1 VHDMRTW
8 RSKLASQRQQTAWL
22 AGANVEIWTRALTS
36 YRSRMWAWIAR
47 TLGRPRCRPLGEPRT
62 GGHWWLLSS
71 PLVAVVVAIG
81 SLVGVY
87 ALGRSADPAPRA
99 VPVEPAGGQCSSN
112 GSADRHHH
120 ARTRPATQAR

>member
-1 VHDMRTW
+1 MDRSHVGPPTLPSAGGAPNW
-8 RSKLASQRQQTAWL
+8 RA
-22 AGANVEIWTRALTS
+22 
-36 YRSRMWAWIAR
+36 
-47 TLGRPRCRPLGEPRT
+47 
-62 GGHWWLLSS
+62 
-71 PLVAVVVAIG
+71 LVAVVVAIG

-120 ARTRPATQAR
+120 ARTRPAAQAR